1 MSFRPSPILILLC
14 LVGSAYMGYNFYR
27 AWFELED
34 MRAFIQENL
43 NSMPDSSPYKRFFL
57 RRLNYPG
64 WGLETRIVST
74 LNFVLMLGI
83 TGFVFYLYFANK

>member
-1 MSFRPSPILILLC
+1 MPFSPTPVFILLC
-14 LVGSAYMGYNFYR
+14 VVVTAYTGYNFYR

-43 NSMPDSSPYKRFFL
+43 EKMPDSSPFKRFFQ

-64 WGLETRIVST
+64 WKWETRIVSS
-74 LNFVLMLGI
+74 LNFILMLVI
-83 TGFVFYLYFANK
+83 TVFVIYLYFVNK